1 MTMLLERVRTRSAR
15 LLAAAAL
22 TACIAG
28 PAVAD
33 VVDTL
38 GKASP
43 VFADGDSPSII
54 EVINALAGNPAPF
67 DAGIGIDPVA
77 GNDFS
82 ASWTF
87 NYAAPLQPIGAA
99 SVSIGILDHDS
110 ASAGDQ
116 VSAFSVDGIDLTA
129 LLNSA
134 FNARGGASGEYNV
147 YTIDLPG
154 SAFADLADGSATFSL
169 ALTGPVDAPPPIL
182 PTIPPGPPDPS
193 NGATLVFSSLSITPV
208 PEPGTFALLGL
219 GALAAL
225 TVARRRGR

>member
-1 MTMLLERVRTRSAR
+1 MTMLFKALHTKPAR

-22 TACIAG
+22 TACVAG

-38 GKASP
+38 GNASP
-43 VFADGDSPSII
+43 GFADGDSPSII
-54 EVINALAGNPAPF
+54 AVIGALAGKPAPF

-77 GNDFS
+77 GNNFS

-87 NYAAPLQPIGAA
+87 DYTAPLQPIGAA

-129 LLNSA
+129 LLNGA

-154 SAFADLADGSATFSL
+154 STFAELADGSATFSL

-182 PTIPPGPPDPS
+182 PSIPPGPPDPS
-193 NGATLVFSSLSITPV
+193 NGATLIFSSLSITPV

-219 GALAAL
+219 GALALIA
-225 TVARRRGR
+225 VVRKRSR